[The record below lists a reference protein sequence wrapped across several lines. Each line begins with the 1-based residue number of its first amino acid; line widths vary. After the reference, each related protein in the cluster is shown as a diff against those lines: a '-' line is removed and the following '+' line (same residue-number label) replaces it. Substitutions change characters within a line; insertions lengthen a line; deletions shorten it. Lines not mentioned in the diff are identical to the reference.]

1 MFKTDLYRAY
11 KQLFVDPREIHMPAF
26 KWKNCIYI
34 DKTLPFGLRSAA
46 YLCQRTTNMIR
57 YILKQRDVDIVNYID
72 DLGGADTPEKASLSY
87 QVLKQTLKEIG
98 VVENEKKAC
107 APSTQMVFLGTLL
120 DSEKMEIRIT
130 DDRMLDIRSI
140 LPKLLQRKSASK
152 RELQSLIGKLQFVGK
167 CVKPSRIFISRI
179 LVLLRGLKHSRYKV
193 RLNTEFRKDIQ
204 WWINFMHVYNGVS
217 MIKTCDWS
225 KVDQIFTTDAC
236 LTGCGGMFG
245 NQFFHRQFP
254 EFVAQK
260 NPSIVHL
267 ECLTVMVAIKFWA
280 KNWTGLKITI
290 YCDNEA
296 VCSCISSGRTKDPL
310 LLNCLREICYFA
322 SLYEFQLRALHLSSS
337 ANRLCDILSRWHL
350 DSKYEQLFYQESGL
364 RPCD

>member
-1 MFKTDLYRAY
+1 MEKDETSRRVIVDLSWPEGISVNSGIDKDVYLGDDVSLTYPTIDTLTSIIISKGPGALMFKTDLSRAY
-11 KQLFVDPREIHMPAF
+11 KQLFVDPREIHMLAF

-130 DDRMLDIRSI
+130 DDRMFEIRSI
-140 LPKLLQRKSASK
+140 LPKWLQRKSASK
-152 RELQSLIGKLQFVGK
+152 RELQTLIGKLQFVGK

-260 NPSIVHL
+260 NPSIVHFKWN
-267 ECLTVMVAIKFWA
+267 V
-280 KNWTGLKITI
+280 
-290 YCDNEA
+290 
-296 VCSCISSGRTKDPL
+296 
-310 LLNCLREICYFA
+310 
-322 SLYEFQLRALHLSSS
+322 
-337 ANRLCDILSRWHL
+337 
-350 DSKYEQLFYQESGL
+350 
-364 RPCD
+364 